1 MTVKELEQRVIALE
15 QQVKRLQAERES
27 TSNGQPFDWRASVEK
42 YSGDEG
48 VLAVIR
54 EGMKLREK
62 ERRAVRRKRQKSRRA
77 AS

>member
-15 QQVKRLQAERES
+15 NQVKRLQAERD
-27 TSNGQPFDWRASVEK
+27 SNGKPFDWRAWVEK

-48 VLAVIR
+48 LLAVIR

-62 ERRAVRRKRQKSRRA
+62 ERRAVRRKWRKSRRA